1 MIDRILCCAP
11 FCKRTVR
18 RDKLAYGASE
28 WICQT
33 HYSLVDIK
41 LKRQRS
47 SLRRRNIKRQEWE
60 RYVKTDNRMWDRIKR
75 QAIERA
81 VGI

>member
-1 MIDRILCCAP
+1 MTDRVSCCAP
-11 FCKRTVR
+11 FCNRTVR

-33 HYSLVDIK
+33 HYRLVDIK

-47 SLRRRNIKRQEWE
+47 ALRRRNIKRKEWE
-60 RYVKTDNRMWDRIKR
+60 RYVKTDDRMWLRIKR

-81 VGI
+81 AGI